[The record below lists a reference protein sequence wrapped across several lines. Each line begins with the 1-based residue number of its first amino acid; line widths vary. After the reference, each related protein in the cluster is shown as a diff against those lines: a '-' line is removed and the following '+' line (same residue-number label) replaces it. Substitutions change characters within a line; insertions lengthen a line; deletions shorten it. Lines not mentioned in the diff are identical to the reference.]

1 MIQRQEFSLSLLRS
15 LGVEEERCR
24 LDFVSAAEGERFA
37 NAGDT
42 LVVLA
47 DCATFEKDAR
57 EWCQKMNKVLLVF
70 RDDGAAKRCEVR
82 I

>member
-1 MIQRQEFSLSLLRS
+1 MATVQIDARGAKCPIPVLKMTNSVMKKE
-15 LGVEEERCR
+15 V
-24 LDFVSAAEGERFA
+24 

-47 DCATFEKDAR
+47 DCPTFEKDAR
-57 EWCQKMNKVLLVF
+57 EWCQKMNKVLLVL
-70 RDDGAAKRCEVR
+70 RDDGGAKRCEVR